1 MKWPSPYYMQ
11 YIQFS
16 RHYEEYLRIR
26 PSQMLLTKFRN
37 KYNYFDEALDDG
49 RLFFLLRERIISN
62 SIVRHQLNNHRL
74 TQHGLL
80 IIYNAYD
87 GRSL

>member
-1 MKWPSPYYMQ
+1 
-11 YIQFS
+11 
-16 RHYEEYLRIR
+16 
-26 PSQMLLTKFRN
+26 MLLTKFRN
-37 KYNYFDEALDDG
+37 KYNYFDEAG
-49 RLFFLLRERIISN
+49 WAAFFFLLRERIISN

-80 IIYNAYD
+80 IIYNAD